1 MRYVHS
7 YALFLLYKKRIRKEM
22 EVVTK
27 MEQFT
32 LGMLEYDSIKEKL
45 ASYAVSYEGRLRVQK
60 LAPLERRTQ
69 IEQAIEE
76 TAEAKALLSAGA
88 SVPLPSLEGID
99 SVISLLGTGY
109 MFAEKDF
116 TAIQTFLYSC
126 GQLKKYMAAK
136 EGLAPRIGMYAAS
149 LYELPQLQ
157 QEILRCIRH
166 GVIVDGASRDLDRIR
181 RRMTMLKEKIQKK
194 LQAIMSRHAS
204 ILQENLVSMRGGRY
218 VIPVKKDYYKQVKGR
233 TLDHSTSGQTVFV
246 EPDEI
251 AALQGE
257 LEMLAGDEAREEA
270 KILSYLSEL
279 VEKEAYELS
288 QNIEIT
294 GTYDFIFAK
303 AKYAVAIGG
312 VAVQISGDG
321 VSRVRGAR
329 HPHLLQTMVP
339 LNLEIGSAYRTLI
352 ITGPNTGGKT
362 VVLKTFGLLALMVQS
377 GLLVPVDPGSRFA
390 IYNRVMAVI
399 GDGQNLEQSLSTFSA
414 QIRSLVHMIQ
424 EADPNTL
431 LLIDELAAG
440 TDPGEGIALSMA
452 ILEELGRRGATVMV
466 TTHFNELKT
475 FASHTEGFQNA
486 RMEFDPETL
495 MPLYRLTIGEA
506 GQSYAIE
513 IASKLGIYPAII
525 ERSREIVTR
534 QAGSASAVPKLS
546 ASELRPSGQ
555 SFEEGE
561 KCSEAGAKLS
571 EGRGGQTGT
580 NARLLDAKEDYPES
594 DTKLFDAKGE
604 LLGLDTKHLDAKG
617 EPSGSD
623 VKLLDARE
631 DHPESDAKHL
641 DADGQRSHANAE
653 RPEAAKGSGAG
664 ADEIRGANYA
674 PASDAVE
681 DKKTRAP
688 VFEVGDA
695 VWVTSYGKIGI
706 VFAAEDHRGQVG
718 VMIQK
723 QKCKVNRKRLK
734 PYIKKDELYPED
746 YDMDIVFETKENR
759 KKSKLMRKRHVE
771 GLEIIHRPDDY

>member
-1 MRYVHS
+1 
-7 YALFLLYKKRIRKEM
+7 
-22 EVVTK
+22 
-27 MEQFT
+27 
-32 LGMLEYDSIKEKL
+32 
-45 ASYAVSYEGRLRVQK
+45 
-60 LAPLERRTQ
+60 
-69 IEQAIEE
+69 
-76 TAEAKALLSAGA
+76 
-88 SVPLPSLEGID
+88 
-99 SVISLLGTGY
+99 
-109 MFAEKDF
+109 
-116 TAIQTFLYSC
+116 
-126 GQLKKYMAAK
+126 
-136 EGLAPRIGMYAAS
+136 
-149 LYELPQLQ
+149 
-157 QEILRCIRH
+157 
-166 GVIVDGASRDLDRIR
+166 
-181 RRMTMLKEKIQKK
+181 
-194 LQAIMSRHAS
+194 
-204 ILQENLVSMRGGRY
+204 
-218 VIPVKKDYYKQVKGR
+218 
-233 TLDHSTSGQTVFV
+233 
-246 EPDEI
+246 
-251 AALQGE
+251 
-257 LEMLAGDEAREEA
+257 
-270 KILSYLSEL
+270 
-279 VEKEAYELS
+279 
-288 QNIEIT
+288 
-294 GTYDFIFAK
+294 
-303 AKYAVAIGG
+303 
-312 VAVQISGDG
+312 
-321 VSRVRGAR
+321 
-329 HPHLLQTMVP
+329 
-339 LNLEIGSAYRTLI
+339 
-352 ITGPNTGGKT
+352 
-362 VVLKTFGLLALMVQS
+362 
-377 GLLVPVDPGSRFA
+377 
-390 IYNRVMAVI
+390 
-399 GDGQNLEQSLSTFSA
+399 
-414 QIRSLVHMIQ
+414 MIQ

-534 QAGSASAVPKLS
+534 QAGSASAEPKLS

-580 NARLLDAKEDYPES
+580 NARLLDANEDHPES

-604 LLGLDTKHLDAKG
+604 LLGLDTKYLDAKG

-653 RPEAAKGSGAG
+653 RPEAAKGYGAG
-664 ADEIRGANYA
+664 ADEIHGANHA
-674 PASDAVE
+674 PASDAAG
-681 DKKTRAP
+681 DKKTQAP

>member
-1 MRYVHS
+1 
-7 YALFLLYKKRIRKEM
+7 
-22 EVVTK
+22 

-32 LGMLEYDSIKEKL
+32 LGMLEYESIKEEM
-45 ASYAVSYEGRLRVQK
+45 ASYAVSYEGRLRIQK
-60 LAPLERRTQ
+60 LVPMERRAQ

-76 TAEAKALLSAGA
+76 TAEAKELLLTGA

-99 SVISLLGTGY
+99 TVMSLLGTGY
-109 MFAEKDF
+109 LFTEKDF

-126 GQLKKYMAAK
+126 GQLKKYMASKGA
-136 EGLAPRIGMYAAS
+136 LAPRIGLYAAS
-149 LYELPQLQ
+149 LYELAQLQ

-166 GVIVDGASRDLDRIR
+166 GAILDGASRDLDRIR
-181 RRMTMLKEKIQKK
+181 RRMGMLKEKVQKK
-194 LQAIMSRHAS
+194 LQAVMSRHAS

-233 TLDHSTSGQTVFV
+233 TLDQSTSGQTVFV
-246 EPDEI
+246 EPDEV
-251 AALQGE
+251 ASLQAE
-257 LEMLAGDEAREEA
+257 LEVLAGDEAREEA
-270 KILSYLSEL
+270 KILGYLTEL
-279 VEKEAYELS
+279 VEREAHELS

-312 VAVQISGDG
+312 TAVRISENGA
-321 VSRVRGAR
+321 SRITGAR
-329 HPHLLQTMVP
+329 HPHLLKTMVP
-339 LNLEIGSAYRTLI
+339 LDLEIGSAYRTLI

-377 GLLVPVDPGSRFA
+377 GLLVPVGTNSSFA
-390 IYNRVMAVI
+390 IYSRIMAVI

-424 EADPNTL
+424 EAGPDAL

-452 ILEELGRRGATVMV
+452 ILEELSRRGATVLV

-495 MPLYRLTIGEA
+495 MPLYRLTIGQA

-513 IASKLGIYPAII
+513 IASNLGIYSGVI
-525 ERSREIVTR
+525 ERAREMAA
-534 QAGSASAVPKLS
+534 QQEGAASAGGL
-546 ASELRPSGQ
+546 LDGQ
-555 SFEEGE
+555 EYWPCNKNTKKE
-561 KCSEAGAKLS
+561 SEAETEHHEDGYTNS
-571 EGRGGQTGT
+571 EAEEDRQET
-580 NARLLDAKEDYPES
+580 NAGYTEENCSAIGKSSS
-594 DTKLFDAKGE
+594 DEAAAEK
-604 LLGLDTKHLDAKG
+604 
-617 EPSGSD
+617 P
-623 VKLLDARE
+623 
-631 DHPESDAKHL
+631 
-641 DADGQRSHANAE
+641 QRS
-653 RPEAAKGSGAG
+653 
-664 ADEIRGANYA
+664 
-674 PASDAVE
+674 
-681 DKKTRAP
+681 

-695 VWVTSYGKIGI
+695 VWVTAYGKIGI
-706 VFAAEDHRGQVG
+706 VFAAEDSRGQVG

-734 PYIKKDELYPED
+734 PYIKKEELYPED

-771 GLEIIHRPDDY
+771 GLEIVRRPEDD